1 VQDTEEADFRS
12 QVPGIAR
19 NFEKSFGTGAEQQ
32 TVDDLFILQ
41 GQRSQPVWKREDYMD
56 VARREKLSSAC
67 CDPPLPGRGLTLRAV
82 AIATA
87 VIGDGGAMPA
97 AGALIEMTAKRGS
110 TTPPNGPQH
119 FDMLP
124 VEPVPIAFQESSSR
138 AADEIGHLEGRPVHL
153 LLLR

>member
-97 AGALIEMTAKRGS
+97 TGALIEMTAQSGGAA
-110 TTPPNGPQH
+110 TPNRPQYL
-119 FDMLP
+119 DMLP
-124 VEPVPIAFQESSSR
+124 AEPRTISFDESSSR
-138 AADEIGHLEGRPVHL
+138 AADEIGHL
-153 LLLR
+153 